1 MPLADDTLFSG
12 DAIDIAKKIRQ
23 KRKDR
28 DGGQKMARY
37 GEGGAG
43 TGALS
48 GYDFEPAGTSTGVL
62 VFLLNDDVCLAFA
75 STYLQ
80 FT

>member
-1 MPLADDTLFSG
+1 MEG
-12 DAIDIAKKIRQ
+12 RRWRGMGKVER
-23 KRKDR
+23 
-28 DGGQKMARY
+28 GQ
-37 GEGGAG
+37 
-43 TGALS
+43 GALS